1 MQRFLLILLLFLL
14 VCPSVATACPYCTE
28 VLASAGDEDDDPYRE
43 AKAYNRSILFMLTM
57 PYLLTGTVGFMIYRG
72 MRAGQRKQEEA
83 PEVPPAVS

>member
-1 MQRFLLILLLFLL
+1 MQRILLLLLLFLL

-57 PYLLTGTVGFMIYRG
+57 PYLLTATVGFLIYRG
-72 MRAGQRKQEEA
+72 VKAGQKQQALAET
-83 PEVPPAVS
+83 PPAIS